1 MTSSTPIFVFVPGA
15 WHPPQCFYLVR
26 AQLEAQGFA
35 TEAITTPSVGV
46 PETGGAQKPPGLDAD
61 VTAVRD
67 VVRRL
72 ADEGRPIVLCVHS
85 YGGLPGP
92 NALGPAPNI
101 DGANVEPVDKLGSK
115 HRAAAGKP
123 GGVIMLVYLAAVV
136 VPAGRSAYNEL
147 GEGYLPW
154 MDVKVSHIVAH
165 PMTDDVFDSVRP
177 GGIRRIR
184 ADQDFH
190 AGGHLHSIRS
200 GEIPLP

>member
-1 MTSSTPIFVFVPGA
+1 MAFSNPTFVFVPGA
-15 WHPPQCFYLVR
+15 WHPAQCFDLVR

-35 TEAITTPSVGV
+35 TEAVSIPSVGI
-46 PETGGAQKPPGLDAD
+46 PETGGLERPPGLDAD

-67 VVRRL
+67 VVSGL
-72 ADEGRPIVLCVHS
+72 ADEGRPIVLCAHS

-92 NALGPAPNI
+92 NALGPAPST
-101 DGANVEPVDKLGSK
+101 DGVNGDPSGKLGFK